1 MPNSINIIPNIQTNN
16 MNNIPANQAIN
27 GVHDEGLSIVQSK
40 QHTFKKYRATR
51 QPNQSQVRRAK

>member
-1 MPNSINIIPNIQTNN
+1 MPNSISTTSNSQTTINITPD
-16 MNNIPANQAIN
+16 NQAIN
-27 GVHDEGLSIVQSK
+27 GVHDDGLSIVQSK